1 MSELKK
7 PGNLRPLRSGDLPR
21 VIEIDSQFS
30 GRARSGFFK
39 KRLDAA
45 LRTPHAF
52 VFIGHETDSDLNG
65 FLLARILEGEFG
77 AVDAVAVMDGIAV
90 DPEKMGKGLGR
101 ELMLGLEGVLRHKG
115 ILEIQSQADWTNF
128 SLLRF
133 LSYWGF
139 GLASRLVLEYNLESG
154 ASISS
159 GDDSQSPAR
168 DRISCRS
175 LRESDLPA
183 LVRIAA
189 KTTGIDQAAYLS
201 RKLAEALRDSGVR
214 ISLAAEIDDH
224 VVAFIMANMDFGEFG
239 ITEPAA
245 VLDTLVVSP
254 DFARQEV
261 GSALLSQLLANL
273 HSLRVESLRTEV
285 RWNQLDLLAFLNRN
299 GFRRSQRLALS
310 RRLA

>member
-1 MSELKK
+1 MTELEK
-7 PGNLRPLRSGDLPR
+7 PENLRPLRSSDLRR
-21 VIEIDSQFS
+21 VIEIDAEFS
-30 GRARSGFFK
+30 GRARSGFFE

-45 LRTPHAF
+45 LRTPQAY
-52 VFIGHETDSDLNG
+52 VFIGHETDSELNG

-77 AVDAVAVMDGIAV
+77 ATDAVAVVDGIAV

-115 ILEIQSQADWTNF
+115 IHEIQSQADWTNF

-133 LSYWGF
+133 MSYWGF
-139 GLASRLVLEYNLESG
+139 GLAPRLVLEYSLESG
-154 ASISS
+154 DDNLS

-175 LRESDLPA
+175 LRESDLPV
-183 LVRIAA
+183 LVKIAA
-189 KTTGIDQAAYLS
+189 KTTGLDQAAYLS

-245 VLDTLVVSP
+245 VLDTLVVDP
-254 DFARQEV
+254 DFAHQEV

-273 HSLRVESLRTEV
+273 RSLRVERIRTEV
-285 RWNQLDLLAFLNRN
+285 RWNQLDLLAFLGRN
-299 GFRRSQRLALS
+299 GFRPSQQLALS